1 MSMSLAAASE
11 VFRHAMRDTIRK
23 HSLWYMIE
31 GAILVI
37 AGVLAIMYP
46 FFSSVAVI
54 VMLGWLLILSGV
66 AQGISLIGA
75 KQAPHFWLQVISV
88 ILSVLIGFLFLR
100 DPAQSLLT
108 VTLLLLVFF
117 LMEGVSKI
125 IFALTIRP
133 LPNWGW
139 VLASGVLSVALAGIL
154 WGDLPVTAI
163 WLIGLML
170 GIQLIGTGAA
180 IGFLAWRIR
189 HAVA

>member
-88 ILSVLIGFLFLR
+88 IVSVLIGFLFLR

-180 IGFLAWRIR
+180 IGLLAWRIR
-189 HAVA
+189 RGVA